1 MQSRMQ
7 NPAVMIP
14 EAMAA
19 LQALGAAIEKSRVPA
34 ATLGL
39 IEARASQ
46 INGCGVCLVGHCR
59 IMKRKGEDLDRVI
72 ALPGWRHSPYYT
84 DAERAALALT
94 EALTRLADVAD
105 PVSEAVWKEAAR
117 HYDEPQLAAL
127 ILAIA
132 QINVWNRLNVG
143 AGTVAGE
150 WNP

>member
-7 NPAVMIP
+7 NPAVIIP

-19 LQALGAAIEKSRVPA
+19 LQALGAAIEKAGVPA
-34 ATLGL
+34 ATLSL
-39 IEARASQ
+39 VEARASQ

-59 IMKRKGEDLDRVI
+59 IMKRRGEDLDRVI
-72 ALPGWRHSPYYT
+72 SLPGWRHSPYYT

-94 EALTRLADVAD
+94 EALTRLADAAD
-105 PVSEAVWKEAAR
+105 PVTDEVWKEAAR
-117 HYDEPQLAAL
+117 HYDQPQLAAL
-127 ILAIA
+127 ILAIS